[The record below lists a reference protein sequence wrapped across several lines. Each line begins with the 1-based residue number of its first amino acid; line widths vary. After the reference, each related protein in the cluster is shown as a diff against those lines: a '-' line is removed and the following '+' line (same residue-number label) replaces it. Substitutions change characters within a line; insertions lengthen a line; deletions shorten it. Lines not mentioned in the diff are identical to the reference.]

1 MRRINDPQGVLDFQ
15 GPRLAITKN
24 FYKRYA
30 AIGELLDSTPRI
42 LQLLH
47 ADLCE
52 ALDSLERERQRE
64 CPISSDNVLRTL
76 LVQRI
81 EGLSL
86 RETVV
91 RIDDSDF
98 LRRFVRVYDGGMMG
112 YSTLCRLKNQI
123 QPATWKKINA
133 ALAKQAVEEGL
144 ITGADLR
151 IDTTAYETNTHY
163 PTDSSL
169 LFDVYKTVA
178 RLIGRARELDSS
190 IATDRRLQVRVAKKH
205 YTKIARKAGNITKVK
220 TLKPAYKRLIR
231 LVKDILEIATES
243 VNTLSEKIQ
252 DHSYTDN
259 VADYA
264 EYLIDEM
271 EHYCEL
277 AARVID
283 QTQRRVMQGE
293 KVPNEEKLFSIHEPH
308 TELLIRGK
316 AGKPV
321 EFGHMVLLQQ
331 TREKFISD
339 FDVFEKKPIEHQL
352 VDSVLASHKMLFG
365 EFPSTFTAD
374 KGFYENMERIKELEE
389 KIELVAIGK
398 KGSRTIDETAREH
411 SFAFRLA
418 QAFRAGI
425 EGSIAF
431 LKCKLRMHRCFNKG
445 WDHYVS
451 TVGVTVFAHNLLV
464 LVRDQL

>member
-24 FYKRYA
+24 YYKRYV
-30 AIGELLDSTPRI
+30 AIGELLDDTPRI
-42 LQLLH
+42 LQLVH

-52 ALDSLERERQRE
+52 ALDSLERDRERE
-64 CPISSDNVLRTL
+64 CPISSDNVLRAL
-76 LVQRI
+76 LVQMI

-98 LRRFVRVYDGGMMG
+98 LRRFIRVFDGSMMS
-112 YSTLCRLKNQI
+112 YSTLCRLKNQV
-123 QPATWKKINA
+123 QPETWKLVNH
-133 ALAKQAVEEGL
+133 ALAKQAVAAGL

-151 IDTTAYETNTHY
+151 IDTTAYETNIHY

-169 LFDVYKTVA
+169 LFDVYRTVA
-178 RLIGRARELDSS
+178 RLIQRVRKLDPS
-190 IATDRRLQVRVAKKH
+190 IAADRRLHIRVAKKH
-205 YTKIARKAGNITKVK
+205 YTKIARRAGKSTKAKTVK
-220 TLKPAYKRLIR
+220 PVYKRLMR
-231 LVKDILEIATES
+231 LVEDIFEIATES
-243 VNTLSEKIQ
+243 VNALSGKIQ
-252 DHSYTDN
+252 DHSYTGN
-259 VADYA
+259 LADHA
-264 EYLIDEM
+264 DHLIEEM
-271 EHYCEL
+271 KHYCAL
-277 AARVID
+277 GARVID

-293 KVPNEEKLFSIHEPH
+293 KVPNDEKLFSIHEPH

-339 FDVFEKKPIEHQL
+339 FDVFEKKPIEHRL
-352 VDSVLASHKMLFG
+352 VRSVLASHKKLFG
-365 EFPSTFTAD
+365 SLPSTFAAD
-374 KGFYENMERIKELEE
+374 KGFYESMDRIKELEE

-398 KGSRTIDETAREH
+398 KGSRTVEETAREH
-411 SFAFRLA
+411 SFAFKLA

-431 LKCKLRMHRCFNKG
+431 LKRTLHMDRCFNKG
-445 WDHYVS
+445 LDHYVS
-451 TVGVTVFAHNLLV
+451 TVGVTVLAHNLLV